1 MVACFLT
8 NGCCHSLRSGALAW
22 GIECPVPR
30 CWLPGFLLESDLD
43 VRHSGGLSQQYDP
56 GALESSVWLK
66 PNGWRSRRL
75 PMGPA
80 WQVGRT
86 GAYVGSVCFCGSRSV
101 GRGPLLLSPHGKDF
115 CRCGIVKS
123 MERGAESKGQRRM
136 NRFRFENLE
145 IWKQAEGISQS
156 NILKFVIKDE
166 SEDAWTLNNLT
177 A

>member
-1 MVACFLT
+1 
-8 NGCCHSLRSGALAW
+8 
-22 GIECPVPR
+22 
-30 CWLPGFLLESDLD
+30 
-43 VRHSGGLSQQYDP
+43 
-56 GALESSVWLK
+56 
-66 PNGWRSRRL
+66 
-75 PMGPA
+75 
-80 WQVGRT
+80 
-86 GAYVGSVCFCGSRSV
+86 
-101 GRGPLLLSPHGKDF
+101 
-115 CRCGIVKS
+115 